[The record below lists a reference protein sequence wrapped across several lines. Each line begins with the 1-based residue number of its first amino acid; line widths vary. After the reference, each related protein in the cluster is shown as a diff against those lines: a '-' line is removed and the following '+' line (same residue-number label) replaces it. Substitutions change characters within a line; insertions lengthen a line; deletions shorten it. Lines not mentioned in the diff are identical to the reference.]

1 MDADPAAGHDAS
13 DHPFLIDVTGMP
25 LDQLLPSDDSA
36 LAASLRNLVIETS
49 RPQEI
54 ISAFG
59 NFAPDDPLP
68 S

>member
-1 MDADPAAGHDAS
+1 MDADRATGPETAS
-13 DHPFLIDVTGMP
+13 PLIDVTGIP

-36 LAASLRNLVIETS
+36 LAVSLRDLVTMTS

-54 ISAFG
+54 VAAFG

-68 S
+68 T